1 LFAKNNSVIS
11 GKIKKI
17 RFAHHIL
24 ITGVDVVKNA
34 LNSWQ
39 EYNKMPSEREAVTVN
54 SVKGYYMQ

>member
-11 GKIKKI
+11 GKIKNSVCSSY
-17 RFAHHIL
+17 L
-24 ITGVDVVKNA
+24 ITGVDVVKIA